1 MLSPPLHRQ
10 AVLWSLYRPLL
21 RVASTL
27 HLEHQHRL
35 AVQGYVREEFK
46 RNRNVKS
53 MQRTQRKV
61 EEGKQFLRDL
71 ERAHEDEHR
80 LKRFRQL
87 ADYLLARRAV
97 SPPPQTPKVAPP
109 AGKPRLRPS
118 ILHSTSYHP
127 PFQRLRP
134 QPVGLSMMIFNRRR
148 AAQRRFDKLALARDM
163 AAYGQDEDALDA
175 EPGKRTK
182 GEDGWGKEWQDWIK
196 AARRKEAIEFRR
208 NEMWTSSDLQNRATE
223 AGRQRDERA
232 VRARR
237 VKAKAPANETP

>member
-1 MLSPPLHRQ
+1 MSGSPLHRQ
-10 AVLWSLYRPLL
+10 
-21 RVASTL
+21 T
-27 HLEHQHRL
+27 QQCL
-35 AVQGYVREEFK
+35 AVQKYVREEIK
-46 RNRNVKS
+46 RNRTVRI

-97 SPPPQTPKVAPP
+97 SPPPPIPKLAPP
-109 AGKPRLRPS
+109 AGRPRLRPS
-118 ILHSTSYHP
+118 ILQPTPYHP
-127 PFQRLRP
+127 PLQRLRP
-134 QPVGLSMMIFNRRR
+134 QPIDLSMMIFNRRR

-163 AAYGQDEDALDA
+163 AAYGKDEDALDA
-175 EPGKRTK
+175 ESGKRTK

-208 NEMWTSSDLQNRATE
+208 NEYPGADVDLVRFAIPSDGGWQATRA
-223 AGRQRDERA
+223 
-232 VRARR
+232 
-237 VKAKAPANETP
+237 